1 MRVEPSLCDKVIKLD
16 RNIRFAGIVN
26 HSGEVI
32 EGGFKRGVE
41 PLLNGKDEQ
50 QMYIHSLSNLTTLQ
64 SYSDRLGSVRY
75 SLTEHEKVTLLTF
88 PLDNGI
94 LCLSA
99 TPKANTTRI
108 RDKVMKALKSKYKR
122 IASGS
127 TRSSTTVG
135 KPARKRVKDS
145 R

>member
-1 MRVEPSLCDKVIKLD
+1 MQVEPSLCDKVIKLD

-32 EGGFKRGVE
+32 EGGFKHGVE

-94 LCLSA
+94 LCLST

-127 TRSSTTVG
+127 TRSGTTVG
-135 KPARKRVKDS
+135 KPAKKRAKDS